1 MRIVRHITLV
11 LLGVVVLL
19 GLSGWTETTQTR
31 AAKPAHAKKT
41 HAKKAPEQAAIPP
54 YTPRTL
60 QALPLDQ
67 MPAVPPEVNFAGGQ
81 LKIVARNSTLADV
94 LHAVHKETGAQ
105 VDLPPN
111 ANERV
116 VAMLG
121 PGSTRDVLVSL
132 LNGTHFNYVMLGSP
146 ADPSS
151 VERVV
156 LTQRTGPEAVN
167 TASAA
172 PAPGQPGLPQNRFA
186 QPVQVQQAEAEA
198 EPEDNSAEA
207 QDDSNG
213 DNNDDQQQQADQQQ
227 GEQQQGQP
235 QAPKTPE
242 QLLQEL
248 QRQQQQLQQQQPQNG
263 QPGAPVAYPNQ
274 PGPGVVP
281 NPNQQQ
287 N

>member
-1 MRIVRHITLV
+1 
-11 LLGVVVLL
+11 VVVLL
-19 GLSGWTETTQTR
+19 GLSGWTETAQKP
-31 AAKPAHAKKT
+31 AAKTT
-41 HAKKAPEQAAIPP
+41 HAKKAHAKKAPDQAPIPP

-146 ADPSS
+146 ADPTS

-172 PAPGQPGLPQNRFA
+172 PPPGQPGMPNRFQ

-213 DNNDDQQQQADQQQ
+213 DNADDQQQADQQQQ
-227 GEQQQGQP
+227 GEQQQGQQP

-248 QRQQQQLQQQQPQNG
+248 QRQQQQLQQQQQNG
-263 QPGAPVAYPNQ
+263 QPGGPVVYPNQ

-281 NPNQQQ
+281 NQQPQ